1 MNTKNIN
8 AYCFWLLICFF
19 SFNGAYAQETK
30 DSLVNV
36 AFDKV
41 AKKNLLGGV
50 SVVNVSDL
58 LNKSYGT
65 YSLDNLQSF
74 VGGYTGNL
82 WGQAPLIL
90 VDGIPRRATDVR
102 LVEVEAITVLKGAS
116 AVVLYGSTAAKGAI
130 LITTKRGSENPL
142 KIKVRLNSG
151 IFVPKSFPGYLKSAD
166 YMTLYNE
173 ALTNDGI
180 ATSGAGYTQQDIDN
194 TRSGVNP
201 YKYPDVDF
209 FSSDYLRKAYS
220 RSDVT
225 TEVSGGNNFARYYT
239 NIGLSYNN
247 SLVKY
252 GEQKNNSDLA
262 FNVRGNVDMNIAK
275 WLTASADAVAISNSN
290 YTGRGNFWGSS
301 STIAPNFNRFS
312 PLIPIDMLDPS
323 NAALQTIVKNSN
335 HIIDGK
341 FLLGGQSTN
350 PTNVFSDMLAAGY
363 IRTKSNT
370 FLYNLNLKADLSSI
384 TEGLSFKTGT
394 SMDYSSLYS
403 EAYLLPYATY
413 RPTWSTVNGK
423 DVITALEK
431 FGEDKNSTNEYVGR
445 STYTQTMSFRSQ
457 FNYNRTFAQ
466 DHTVSANVLGWW
478 YKTQFSSDIDNEGG
492 SDYQPVLN
500 TNLGFQAAYNF
511 RSKYYIDFSAAL
523 IHSAKL
529 PPGNRNGIS
538 PAVTVGW
545 RMSNESFFKDH
556 LSFIDDL
563 KLSASYASI
572 KQDLDIT
579 GYRANN
585 VNEPVDYYLYQGYY
599 SNNAILGGYYQW
611 RDNVAGGRT
620 TLSGQAENPDLTFVK
635 RNEFRLSLDGAIFK
649 NLLTFDFNYFS
660 QNTKGLLARGLTIYP
675 SYFSGSGDFRPWI
688 NFNEDKRT
696 GFDFALNLN
705 KQAGQLFYSLGVS
718 GMFYNSKAVQ
728 RDEIIDQAYLARAG
742 RPLDAYY
749 GYISEGLFQNQ
760 AEIDAHAKQTF
771 GTVKPGDIKY
781 KDLNN
786 DGLIDNRDQQDLG
799 HTGWAASPFSFGLNL
814 TLKYKHF
821 TLFALASGT
830 RGAVG
835 FKNSSYYWVGGSGKY
850 SEAVLD
856 RWTEQ
861 TKATATYP
869 RLTTNSNNNFR
880 NSTFW
885 MYKTNRFDLNRVQ
898 LTYDFDKKIFNDSF
912 VNGLSLYI
920 QGDNLLV
927 ISSERK
933 LMETN
938 IGTAPQTRFFN
949 LGARVSF

>member
-1 MNTKNIN
+1 MNIKYIN
-8 AYCFWLLICFF
+8 AYCFALVICFL
-19 SFNGAYAQETK
+19 SIKGANAQEKK

-36 AFDKV
+36 AFDRV
-41 AKKNLLGGV
+41 SPRNLLGGV
-50 SVVNVSDL
+50 SVVDVSDI

-65 YSLDNLQSF
+65 NSLDNLQSF
-74 VGGYTGNL
+74 VGGYTGNV

-90 VDGIPRRATDVR
+90 VDGIPRRSADVR
-102 LVEVEAITVLKGAS
+102 LVEVESITVLKAAS
-116 AVVLYGSTAAKGAI
+116 AVVLYGSRGAKGVI
-130 LITTKRGSENPL
+130 LITTKRGSESPL
-142 KIKVRLNSG
+142 TIKVRANTG
-151 IFVPKSFPGYLKSAD
+151 VFVPKNYPSYLKAAD
-166 YMTLYNE
+166 YMGLYNE

-180 ATSGAGYTQQDIDN
+180 ATSGAGYTQQEIEN

-201 YKYPDVDF
+201 YRYPDVDF
-209 FSSDYLRKAYS
+209 FSSDYVRKAYT

-252 GEQKNNSDLA
+252 GEQNNNSDLA
-262 FNVRGNVDMNIAK
+262 FNVRGNVDMNITK
-275 WLTASADAVAISNSN
+275 WLTASADAVAITTNN
-290 YTGRGNFWGSS
+290 YAGRGNFWGSS
-301 STIAPNFNRFS
+301 ATIAPNFNRFS
-312 PLIPIDMLDPS
+312 PLIPIDMLDPT
-323 NAALQTIVKNSN
+323 NASLQTIVKNSN

-363 IRTKSNT
+363 IRTKSST
-370 FLYNLNLKADLSSI
+370 FLYNLNLKADLGSI
-384 TEGLSFKTGT
+384 VEGLSFKTGT
-394 SMDYSSLYS
+394 SMDYSSIYS

-431 FGEDKNSTNEYVGR
+431 FGEDKNSTNEFVGR
-445 STYTQTMSFRSQ
+445 STYTQTMSFKSQ
-457 FNYNRTFAQ
+457 FSYDRTFAN
-466 DHTVSANVLGWW
+466 DHNVTANVLGWW

-511 RSKYYIDFSAAL
+511 RSKYYLDFSAAL
-523 IHSAKL
+523 VHSAKL
-529 PPGNRNGIS
+529 PPGKRNGLS
-538 PAVTVGW
+538 PAVTIGW
-545 RMSNESFFKDH
+545 RISNENFIKDN
-556 LSFIDDL
+556 LPFVNNL

-585 VNEPVDYYLYQGYY
+585 VNEPADYYLYQGYY
-599 SNNAILGGYYQW
+599 SNNATLGGYYQW

-620 TLSGQAENPDLTFVK
+620 TLSGQADNPDLTFVK
-635 RNEFRLSLDGAIFK
+635 RNEFRLSLEGAIFK
-649 NLLTFDFNYFS
+649 NLLTFDFNYFN
-660 QNTKGLLARGLTIYP
+660 QKTDGLLARGLTLYP

-688 NFNEDKRT
+688 NFNQDKRN
-696 GFDFALNLN
+696 GLDFSLNLN
-705 KQAGQLFYSLGVS
+705 RQIGQVFYSLGVS
-718 GMFYNSKAVQ
+718 GMFYNSQAVQ
-728 RDEIIDQAYLARAG
+728 RDEIIDQPYLARAG

-749 GYISEGLFQNQ
+749 GYVSEGLFQNQ

-781 KDLNN
+781 RDLNS
-786 DGLIDNRDQQDLG
+786 DGLIDSRDQQDLG
-799 HTGWAASPFSFGLNL
+799 HTGFAASPFSYGVNL

-821 TLFALASGT
+821 TLFALGSGI

-835 FKNSSYYWVGGSGKY
+835 FKNSSYYWVGGAGKY
-850 SEAVLD
+850 SDVVLD

-861 TKATATYP
+861 TKATASYP

-885 MYKTNRFDLNRVQ
+885 MYKNNRFDLNRVQ
-898 LTYDFDKKIFNDSF
+898 LTYDFNEKFFSDSF
-912 VNGLSLYI
+912 VHGLSLYV

-927 ISSERK
+927 VSGERE

-949 LGARVSF
+949 FGARVSF

>member
-1 MNTKNIN
+1 MNRRYIN
-8 AYCFWLLICFF
+8 TCCFWLLTCFLGVQIA
-19 SFNGAYAQETK
+19 SAQEKK

-36 AFDKV
+36 AFDRV
-41 AKKNLLGGV
+41 APRNLLGGV
-50 SVVNVSDL
+50 SVVDVSGI

-74 VGGYTGNL
+74 VGGYTGNI

-90 VDGIPRRATDVR
+90 VDGIPRRPTDVR
-102 LVEVEAITVLKGAS
+102 LVEVESITVLKAAS
-116 AVVLYGSTAAKGAI
+116 AVVLYGSRAAKGVI
-130 LITTKRGSENPL
+130 LITTKRGSESPL
-142 KIKVRLNSG
+142 NIKVRANTG
-151 IFVPKSFPGYLKSAD
+151 VFVPKSYPNYLKAAD
-166 YMTLYNE
+166 YMGLYNE

-180 ATSGAGYTQQDIDN
+180 ATSGAGYTQQEIDN
-194 TRSGVNP
+194 TRSGANLFR
-201 YKYPDVDF
+201 YPDVDF
-209 FSSDYLRKAYS
+209 FSSDYLRKAYT

-252 GEQKNNSDLA
+252 GEQKNNNDLA
-262 FNVRGNVDMNIAK
+262 FNVRGNVDMNITK
-275 WLTASADAVAISNSN
+275 WLSASADAVAITTNN
-290 YTGRGNFWGSS
+290 YAGRGNFWGSS

-312 PLIPIDMLDPS
+312 PLIPIDMLDPN

-335 HIIDGK
+335 HVIDGK
-341 FLLGGQSTN
+341 YLLGGQSTN

-363 IRTKSNT
+363 IRTKSST
-370 FLYNLNLKADLSSI
+370 FLYNLNLKADLGSI
-384 TEGLSFKTGT
+384 VEGLSFKTGT

-403 EAYLLPYATY
+403 EAYQLPYATY

-431 FGEDKNSTNEYVGR
+431 FGEDKNSTNEFVGR
-445 STYTQTMSFRSQ
+445 STYTQTMSFKSQ
-457 FNYNRTFAQ
+457 FSYDRTFAK
-466 DHTVSANVLGWW
+466 DHNVTVNVLGWW

-511 RSKYYIDFSAAL
+511 KSKYYFDFSAAL

-529 PPGNRNGIS
+529 PPGKRNGIS
-538 PAVTVGW
+538 PAVTLGW
-545 RMSNESFFKDH
+545 RITNENFFKDN
-556 LSFIDDL
+556 LPFFDDL
-563 KLSASYASI
+563 KLSASYASV

-585 VNEPVDYYLYQGYY
+585 VNEPADYYLYQGYY
-599 SNNAILGGYYQW
+599 SNNATLGGYYQW

-620 TLSGQAENPDLTFVK
+620 TLSGQADNYDLTFVK
-635 RNEFRLSLDGAIFK
+635 RNELRLSVDGSIFK
-649 NLLTFDFNYFS
+649 NLLTFDFNYFN
-660 QNTKGLLARGLTIYP
+660 QKTNGLLARGITLYP

-688 NFNEDKRT
+688 NFNQDQRN
-696 GFDFALNLN
+696 GFDFSVNLN
-705 KQAGQLFYSLGVS
+705 RQIGEVFYSLGVS
-718 GMFYNSKAVQ
+718 GMFYNSKAIQ
-728 RDEIIDQAYLARAG
+728 RDEIIDQPYLARAG
-742 RPLDAYY
+742 RPLDAFY
-749 GYISEGLFQNQ
+749 GYVSEGLFQNQ

-771 GTVKPGDIKY
+771 GAVKPGDIKY
-781 KDLNN
+781 RDLNN
-786 DGLIDNRDQQDLG
+786 DGLIDSRDQQDLG
-799 HTGWAASPFSFGLNL
+799 KNGWAASPFSYGINL

-821 TLFALASGT
+821 TLFALGSGI

-835 FKNSSYYWVGGSGKY
+835 FKNSSYYWVGGTGKY
-850 SEAVLD
+850 SEVVLD
-856 RWTEQ
+856 RWTAQ

-885 MYKTNRFDLNRVQ
+885 MYKNNRFDLNRVQ
-898 LTYDFDKKIFNDSF
+898 LTYDFDEKIFSNSF
-912 VNGLSLYI
+912 VHGLSLYA

-927 ISSERK
+927 VSSERE

-949 LGARVSF
+949 FGARVSF

>member
-8 AYCFWLLICFF
+8 ACCFLLLICFL
-19 SFNGAYAQETK
+19 SFKGATAQEKK

-41 AKKNLLGGV
+41 AQKNLLGGV
-50 SVVNVSDL
+50 SVVDVSAL

-65 YSLDNLQSF
+65 NSLDNLQSF
-74 VGGYTGNL
+74 VGGYTGNI

-90 VDGIPRRATDVR
+90 VDGIPRRSTDVR
-102 LVEVEAITVLKGAS
+102 LVEVESITVLKGAS
-116 AVVLYGSTAAKGAI
+116 AVVLYGSRGAKGVI
-130 LITTKRGSENPL
+130 LITTKRGNESPL
-142 KIKVRLNSG
+142 KIKVRANSG
-151 IFVPKSFPGYLKSAD
+151 VFVPKGYPDYLKAAD

-180 ATSGAGYTQQDIDN
+180 ATSGAGYSQQDIDN

-209 FSSDYLRKAYS
+209 FSSEYLKKAYT

-225 TEVSGGNNFARYYT
+225 TEVSGGNSFARYYT

-252 GEQKNNSDLA
+252 GEQKENSDLA
-262 FNVRGNVDMNIAK
+262 FNVRGNVDMNITK
-275 WLTASADAVAISNSN
+275 WLTASADAVAITTNN
-290 YTGRGNFWGSS
+290 YTGRGNLWGAS

-312 PLIPIDMLDPS
+312 PLIPIDMLDP
-323 NAALQTIVKNSN
+323 NNPALQTIVKNSN
-335 HIIDGK
+335 HLIDGK

-350 PTNVFSDMLAAGY
+350 PTNVISDMLAAGY
-363 IRTKSNT
+363 IRTKSST
-370 FLYNLNLKADLSSI
+370 FLYNLNLKADLGSI
-384 TEGLSFKTGT
+384 IEGLSFKTGT

-403 EAYLLPYATY
+403 EAYQLPYATY
-413 RPTWSTVNGK
+413 RPTWSIVNGK
-423 DVITALEK
+423 DVITSLEK
-431 FGEDKNSTNEYVGR
+431 FGEDKNSTNEFVGR

-466 DHTVSANVLGWW
+466 DHSVSANVLGWW

-511 RSKYYIDFSAAL
+511 KSKYYFDFSAAL
-523 IHSAKL
+523 VHSAKL
-529 PPGNRNGIS
+529 PQGRRNGIS

-545 RMSNESFFKDH
+545 RISNEAFFKNN

-563 KLSASYASI
+563 KLSASYAAI

-599 SNNAILGGYYQW
+599 SNNATLGGYYQW

-635 RNEFRLSLDGAIFK
+635 RKEFRLGLDGSIFK
-649 NLLTFDFNYFS
+649 NLLSFDFNYFS
-660 QNTKGLLARGLTIYP
+660 QSTDGLLARGVTIYP

-688 NFNEDKRT
+688 NFNQDKRT
-696 GFDFALNLN
+696 GLDFALNLN
-705 KQAGQLFYSLGVS
+705 RQIGQLYYSLGVS
-718 GMFYNSKAVQ
+718 GMFYQSKAVR
-728 RDEIIDQAYLARAG
+728 RDEIIDQPYLARAG

-771 GTVKPGDIKY
+771 GAVKPGDIKY
-781 KDLNN
+781 SDLNN
-786 DGLIDNRDQQDLG
+786 DGLIDSRDQQDLG
-799 HTGWAASPFSFGLNL
+799 HTGWAASPFSFGVNL
-814 TLKYKHF
+814 TLKYKNF
-821 TLFALASGT
+821 TLFALGSGT

-850 SEAVLD
+850 SDVVLN

-861 TKATATYP
+861 TQATATYP

-898 LTYDFDKKIFNDSF
+898 LTYDFNEKIFNGSF
-912 VNGLSLYI
+912 LSGLSLYV

-927 ISSERK
+927 ISSERE